1 MVKIRSVAWS
11 DHFTCSAKICVNQG
25 ICVYVQILTYWIE
38 GRWRICPELGLD
50 FHNAFLGN
58 LTTGFLTVSPQYVWF
73 SALQTREPRVFSYVE
88 RQVFIHQ
95 WPFRTAHKI
104 SPIWLKFG
112 LERHCLHGPKS
123 TSDAIMTYIYMHWA
137 FEQKS
142 FWQAQNRLTS
152 RKY

>member
-50 FHNAFLGN
+50 LHNAFLGN

-73 SALQTREPRVFSYVE
+73 SALQTSRLNHVSLAMSKGRY
-88 RQVFIHQ
+88 
-95 WPFRTAHKI
+95 
-104 SPIWLKFG
+104 LY
-112 LERHCLHGPKS
+112 
-123 TSDAIMTYIYMHWA
+123 TSDPLGP
-137 FEQKS
+137 
-142 FWQAQNRLTS
+142 LTRFLQS
-152 RKY
+152 D